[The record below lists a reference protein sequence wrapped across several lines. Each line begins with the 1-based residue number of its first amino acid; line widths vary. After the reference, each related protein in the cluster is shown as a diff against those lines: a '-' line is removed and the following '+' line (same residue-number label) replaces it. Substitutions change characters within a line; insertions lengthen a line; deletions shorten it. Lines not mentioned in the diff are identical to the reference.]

1 LVAVRDC
8 AAIVRNVINLAADL
22 GISTTAEGVETVEQ
36 LSSLKAMNCGEAQGY
51 LISAPMPAG
60 EIAGLFATGWSRST
74 HAA

>member
-1 LVAVRDC
+1 
-8 AAIVRNVINLAADL
+8 
-22 GISTTAEGVETVEQ
+22 VETVEQ

-51 LISAPMPAG
+51 LISAPKPAG